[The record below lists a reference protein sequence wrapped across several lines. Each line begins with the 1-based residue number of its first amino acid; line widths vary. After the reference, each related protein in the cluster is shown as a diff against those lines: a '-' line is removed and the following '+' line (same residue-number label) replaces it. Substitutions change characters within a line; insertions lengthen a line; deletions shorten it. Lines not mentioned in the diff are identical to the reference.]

1 MHCNNLLSTLIK
13 IVMKD
18 AIKPF
23 DLWQYHL
30 YIFTCFIYKNARLKM
45 LSRMFIICYQT
56 NVCIKSYPCN

>member
-1 MHCNNLLSTLIK
+1 
-13 IVMKD
+13 MKD